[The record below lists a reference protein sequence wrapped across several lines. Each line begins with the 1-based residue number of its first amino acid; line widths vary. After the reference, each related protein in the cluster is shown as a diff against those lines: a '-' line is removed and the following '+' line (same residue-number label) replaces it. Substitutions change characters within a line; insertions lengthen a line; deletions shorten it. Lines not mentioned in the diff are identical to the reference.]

1 MVRHA
6 AEEISMITKSTYGRV
21 VFFAAALAA
30 YFAAIACG
38 SDSNN
43 GSSDGGTGGET
54 ETGGKTGTGGSGAG
68 GKTST
73 GGSSSGG
80 MTSTGGKGGTT
91 STGGTAGSTSTG
103 GKGGQPPD
111 GGTDGG
117 DAGCVP
123 SESLTPPT
131 VPSAIDV
138 PPSAKLLHHF
148 RAEGTQNYTCTSSG
162 GASPT
167 YAWSAAVPDASLYD
181 SCNNKVIKH
190 SAGPTWSWLADTS
203 AIKGVKIASSD
214 VANAIPQL
222 LLSAM
227 STGGAGEL
235 SNVKFVQRLDTTG
248 GVAPGAGDCSASTVD
263 TVKKVPYT
271 ATYYFYTNTPAD
283 AGADAGPK

>member
-1 MVRHA
+1 
-6 AEEISMITKSTYGRV
+6 MITKRTYGRV
-21 VFFAAALAA
+21 VFFSAALAA

-54 ETGGKTGTGGSGAG
+54 ETGGKTGSGGSGSG

-73 GGSSSGG
+73 GGSNSGG
-80 MTSTGGKGGTT
+80 MTSTGGKGG
-91 STGGTAGSTSTG
+91 STGGNAGSTSTG

-131 VPSAIDV
+131 VPAAIEV
-138 PPSAKLLHHF
+138 PASAKLLHHF

-181 SCNNKVIKH
+181 SCNHKVIQH
-190 SAGPTWSWLADTS
+190 SAGPTWAWLADTS
-203 AIKGVKIASSD
+203 AIKGTKVASSD
-214 VANAIPQL
+214 VANAVPQL
-222 LLSAM
+222 LLAAM

-248 GVAPGAGDCSASTVD
+248 GVAPLAADCSAANVD
-263 TVKKVPYT
+263 MVKKVPYT
-271 ATYYFYTNTPAD
+271 ATYYFYTATPGD
-283 AGADAGPK
+283 GGTDSGTK